1 MARTRPRS
9 ELLVVR
15 PLRRG
20 VNTELTSEVVVRHD
34 GLGEGIFDDQRTYR
48 YRLSRI
54 WDDAA
59 PGVCWVML
67 NPSTATTGVDDR
79 TISRVIDFSRS
90 WGHGSATVV
99 NLFAFRTRQP
109 DRLTQVDDPVGAAN
123 DEIILEAVTST
134 PFVIAAWGN
143 HGSIVNPATGIP
155 RWKEVHSLLTAAGV
169 ELKCLAV
176 TDRGQPGHPLYLRKS
191 VAATPFRSVAT

>member
-1 MARTRPRS
+1 M
-9 ELLVVR
+9 VVP

-34 GLGEGIFDDQRTYR
+34 GLGEAIFDDQRTYR

-67 NPSTATTGVDDR
+67 NPSTATTGVDDP

-90 WGHGSATVV
+90 WHHGSATVV
-99 NLFAFRTRQP
+99 NLFAFRTRKP
-109 DRLTQVDDPVGAAN
+109 DPSRRSM
-123 DEIILEAVTST
+123 IR
-134 PFVIAAWGN
+134 WGRR
-143 HGSIVNPATGIP
+143 TT
-155 RWKEVHSLLTAAGV
+155 R
-169 ELKCLAV
+169 
-176 TDRGQPGHPLYLRKS
+176 
-191 VAATPFRSVAT
+191 